1 MGLSFDD
8 ITRRNIAE
16 RWAAFVRLPESDA
29 TLPLKRAAVA
39 IALLPLI
46 DQFREVL
53 AGRDT
58 RVDTLE
64 QPVFAWK

>member
-1 MGLSFDD
+1 MGLPFDD
-8 ITRRNIAE
+8 TTRRNIAE
-16 RWAAFVRLPESDA
+16 RCAAFVRLPEDDA
-29 TLPLKRAAVA
+29 TLPLKRAEVA
-39 IALLPLI
+39 IALLLLI